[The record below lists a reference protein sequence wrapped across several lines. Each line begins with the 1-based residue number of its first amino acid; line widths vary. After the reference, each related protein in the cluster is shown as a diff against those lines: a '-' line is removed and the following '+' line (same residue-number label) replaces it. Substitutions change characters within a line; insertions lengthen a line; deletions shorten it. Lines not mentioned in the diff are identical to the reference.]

1 MAMGTRKEERLLA
14 TKTSFCLY
22 MPPSWT
28 SGNKILPLAIFF
40 LVFRLSFPVYACEAS
55 EVLGGYVWNVD
66 ETTGDKAVRLLPS
79 DLRAPL
85 SNLYQLCFS

>member
-1 MAMGTRKEERLLA
+1 MGTRKEERLLA
-14 TKTSFCLY
+14 AKTSFCLY

-28 SGNKILPLAIFF
+28 T
-40 LVFRLSFPVYACEAS
+40 VFRLSFPVYACEAS

>member
-1 MAMGTRKEERLLA
+1 MGTRKEERLLA
-14 TKTSFCLY
+14 TKPPFVYICHRPGLAATKFCH
-22 MPPSWT
+22 SRF
-28 SGNKILPLAIFF
+28 FF

-66 ETTGDKAVRLLPS
+66 ETTGDKAVRLLPI